1 MEYEL
6 APNKTTGAMR
16 TTNNLA
22 SHVRLACAAAV
33 TAWALTIAVPATA
46 QPWVPAQGEGSVS
59 LLYQNYYTLGHY
71 DLLGH
76 PNTNGATH
84 NKALALEIDYGL
96 TDTIGFVIDIP
107 FIASKYTGP
116 PSYFVAGIQ
125 TFPGPLDDGTYHGA
139 IQDFRIEMR
148 RLFMAGPVAL
158 TPFVGGTAPSH
169 EYETKGEA
177 VPGRGRPE
185 LQLGASVGLPLDQ
198 LLPAA
203 YTHVRYGLAASP
215 PEDGHSAVRSLIDL
229 AAGVHVLPRVGASGI
244 FAWQIRN
251 KGPLAPEL
259 ADDWANHDRFIVG
272 NFFNAGAELT
282 FVFTRSMDVSATW
295 MQTMAGKN
303 GAHRARLFTV
313 GVTWSLGA
321 GFSGFG
327 P

>member
-1 MEYEL
+1 M
-6 APNKTTGAMR
+6 A
-16 TTNNLA
+16 NLA
-22 SHVRLACAAAV
+22 SRVRVACIAVV
-33 TAWALTIAVPATA
+33 TASALSAAVPATA

-59 LLYQNYYTLGHY
+59 VLYQNYYTLGHY
-71 DLLGH
+71 DLLGR

-96 TDTIGFVIDIP
+96 TDTIAVVIGVP

-125 TFPGPLDDGTYHGA
+125 TFPGPLDDGTYHA
-139 IQDFRIEMR
+139 SIQDFRIEMR
-148 RLFMAGPVAL
+148 RLFIAGPVAL
-158 TPFVGGTAPSH
+158 TPFAGGTVPSH

-185 LQLGASVGLPLDQ
+185 LQLGASVGLLLDR
-198 LLPAA
+198 LLPSA
-203 YTHVRYGLAASP
+203 YGHLRYGLAASP

-229 AAGVHVLPRVGASGI
+229 EAGMSVLPRVGAGAI

-272 NFFNAGAELT
+272 DFFNAGAEIT
-282 FVFTRSMDVSATW
+282 FAFARSMDVSAMW
-295 MQTMAGKN
+295 MQTVSGQN
-303 GAHRARLFTV
+303 GAHRARLFTL
-313 GVTWSLGA
+313 GVTWSLDA